1 MDKLSEETEPEMFE
15 KKMGDIKLE
24 DEATMENILE
34 ENEKDLKV
42 DKLPLEKVAKHPL
55 ENAWTLWFYK
65 NDKCRTWEENQRP
78 IVTVTTVE
86 DFWSLYNHIETASRL
101 PPGSDYSLFKE
112 GIFPDWE
119 DRRNASGGR
128 WVINMDRIQR
138 SQTLD
143 KYWLEILFYLIGEHA
158 DIHSHQVNGAVVNI
172 RTKGDRVSVWLGD
185 WQAAHSVVKIG
196 KQVKER
202 LGIKPEQTI
211 HFNIHNEEKIR
222 GKNNKKYFV

>member
-1 MDKLSEETEPEMFE
+1 
-15 KKMGDIKLE
+15 
-24 DEATMENILE
+24 
-34 ENEKDLKV
+34 
-42 DKLPLEKVAKHPL
+42 
-55 ENAWTLWFYK
+55 
-65 NDKCRTWEENQRP
+65 
-78 IVTVTTVE
+78 
-86 DFWSLYNHIETASRL
+86 
-101 PPGSDYSLFKE
+101 
-112 GIFPDWE
+112 
-119 DRRNASGGR
+119 
-128 WVINMDRIQR
+128 MDRIQR

-172 RTKGDRVSVWLGD
+172 RTKGDRLSVWLGD